1 MELNLKVEKMKD
13 MGFMEIDNN
22 EFILIYK
29 GHKWTKSAI
38 ENTSIAEI
46 IKYKSFYDGDISLFD
61 LNKFLD
67 IIRNY

>member
-1 MELNLKVEKMKD
+1 MEFDLKVQKMKD

-29 GHKWTKSAI
+29 GHKWSKSAI